1 MVPGYDRIHHQPWGP
16 CGPRAHQCWAL
27 SGPHVHQLWALCD
40 PCLTGDLLL
49 AVDGELVNDPEAAI
63 EILARAP
70 RALNLVV
77 WRSRPDPV
85 PHDNYAP
92 SAIGT
97 GTSTGIPASSAGG
110 ESGVVGAVPWA
121 YYAHSVL
128 QGGIAE
134 GGGCEAPPNVPLFED
149 LTVGD
154 RI

>member
-1 MVPGYDRIHHQPWGP
+1 VLYNQS
-16 CGPRAHQCWAL
+16 L
-27 SGPHVHQLWALCD
+27 
-40 PCLTGDLLL
+40 LTHSLTHSL
-49 AVDGELVNDPEAAI
+49 AYLVTY
-63 EILARAP
+63 
-70 RALNLVV
+70 V
-77 WRSRPDPV
+77 
-85 PHDNYAP
+85 
-92 SAIGT
+92 
-97 GTSTGIPASSAGG
+97 GIPASSAGG